1 MKKIAIIG
9 AGPYGLIALERLIRQ
24 AAVDEETT
32 ILLFD
37 PLGPGGEVWRS
48 EQSSQVI
55 MNTVMQHV
63 TVFAE
68 DQGPNLA
75 EWSRKYAK
83 EYLTTIGVP
92 SSSDLFA
99 ETNLGKNEYCQ
110 RRYYGIYQQ
119 WFYHELVKNLPTH
132 ITVSLIKEY
141 VDDLTLENNQIILS
155 ADKTQ
160 VVTDLILATGHGG
173 NFLSSTEEKNQKF
186 ANAHKLFY
194 QGPINPADMPLE
206 AIKKN
211 EPVILR
217 GLGLSF
223 YDYIGLFVDKWGGTF
238 SEVAGH
244 LIYQKTG
251 KENTLVV
258 GSGRGLPYHT
268 RPKNQKNAGEDA
280 EPKILTKEFMETFS
294 GTVEELIDFL
304 KKEAELVYY
313 QHQLVNNPVLEAFLR
328 DYQSGDRQKV
338 LTKYQIPVADRFDW
352 KKLVDPAKDIT
363 PQDFPSFIKTYL
375 AQDIAEAEQ
384 GNRNGAI
391 AAALDT
397 FKELQEP
404 FNYMLDHEKFK
415 PKEYFE
421 DFFGN
426 FNRNYSFLTI
436 GAPVIRQKQLLAL
449 AEAGIIEF
457 LAPNMKVEQKEEQFH
472 AYSRQ
477 LAERQFSAS
486 YLIEARLPATSLKRT
501 KNKLLIQM
509 RKKGYLKSHGVFYDG
524 KFHETGALQVKR
536 ETHQVIDKNGQVLP
550 HIFCYGIPLEGLDW
564 LNAASPR
571 PKSHDRVFQL
581 AEQIARNIF
590 K

>member
-9 AGPYGLIALERLIRQ
+9 AGPYGLIALERLIKR
-24 AAVDEETT
+24 ASPAEETT

-37 PLGPGGEVWRS
+37 PSGPGGEVWRS

-75 EWSRKYAK
+75 EWSQNDAK
-83 EYLTTIGVP
+83 EYLTTIGVSP
-92 SSSDLFA
+92 SSDLFA

-119 WFYHELVKNLPTH
+119 WFYDELVKNLPTH
-132 ITVSLIKEY
+132 VTVSLIKEY
-141 VDDLTLENNQIILS
+141 VDDLTVENNQIILS
-155 ADKTQ
+155 ASKTHI
-160 VVTDLILATGHGG
+160 VTHLILATGHGE
-173 NFLSSTEEKNQKF
+173 NILTSTEKEYQQF
-186 ANAHKLFY
+186 AHTHKLFY
-194 QGPINPADMPLE
+194 QGPINPADMPLKD
-206 AIKKN
+206 IKNN
-211 EPVILR
+211 ETVILR

-238 SEVAGH
+238 SELDGR
-244 LIYQKTG
+244 LTYQKTG

-258 GSGRGLPYHT
+258 GSGRGLPYHA
-268 RPKNQKNAGEDA
+268 RPLNQKNAGEEA

-294 GTVEELIDFL
+294 GSAKELFDLL
-304 KKEAELVYY
+304 KREAELVYY
-313 QHQLVNNPVLEAFLR
+313 QHQLANSPVLEAFLS
-328 DYQSGDRQKV
+328 DYQSEDRQKV
-338 LTKYQIPVADRFDW
+338 LMKYQIPVADQFDW
-352 KKLVDPAKDIT
+352 EKLVDPAKKIA
-363 PQDFPSFIKTYL
+363 PEDFPSFVKTYL
-375 AQDIAEAEQ
+375 ANDIAEAEQ
-384 GNRNGAI
+384 GNRSGAR

-397 FKELQEP
+397 YKELQEP
-404 FNYMLDHEKFK
+404 FNYMLDHEKFN

-457 LAPNMKVEQKEEQFH
+457 LAPNMKVESEKGQFR
-472 AYSRQ
+472 AYSKQ
-477 LAERQFSAS
+477 LPKRQFSAS

-501 KNKLLIQM
+501 KNKLLSQM
-509 RKKGYLKSHGVFYDG
+509 RKKGYLTPHEVFYDG
-524 KFHETGALQVKR
+524 KNHETGALQVKR

-550 HIFCYGIPLEGLDW
+550 NIFCYGIPLEGLDW

-581 AEQIARNIF
+581 AEQIANNLF